1 MKQSQNQT
9 LPLSLSLN
17 EVKREREGE
26 GYSANRNRFGVI
38 PDDIHRRDAMIVIG
52 YKIEDAGWGHKYRRV
67 IDKDQQRAL
76 RNLTGRTHVRWQ
88 DVEAFAQLNVFFRET
103 CALEGEHSA
112 TCLHEANENDTTY
125 THMRGE
131 HADGAT
137 Q

>member
-1 MKQSQNQT
+1 MHE
-9 LPLSLSLN
+9 PI
-17 EVKREREGE
+17 RE
-26 GYSANRNRFGVI
+26 A

-76 RNLTGRTHVRWQ
+76 RTLTGRTHVRWQ